1 MVPAARAALSGSSEV
16 PFRKVQDRAQMMA
29 AMDSTLLWYTV
40 RAAGIVSLVFLS
52 AVVVLGLLART
63 RVEGRGWPRFLTATV
78 HRDLSL
84 LALVFLALHIVT
96 AAVDPYTA
104 LGLNALLPFGSYY
117 RTFWLGLGALAVE
130 LMIAVLLTSLLR
142 RWIGA
147 RVWRA
152 VHWLAYAAWPLA
164 VLHGIGTGTDAFTR
178 WSLLIT
184 AVCVGAVGV
193 ALTWRVDVV
202 RRDPLHEEK
211 RASLAASRREV
222 PR

>member
-1 MVPAARAALSGSSEV
+1 V
-16 PFRKVQDRAQMMA
+16 DN
-29 AMDSTLLWYTV
+29 TLLWYTA

-52 AVVVLGLLART
+52 AVVVLGLLARM

-84 LALVFLALHIVT
+84 LALVFLTLHIVV
-96 AAVDPYTA
+96 AVVDPYSA
-104 LGLNALLPFGSYY
+104 LGLSALVPFGSYY

-130 LMIAVLLTSLLR
+130 LMIAVVVTSLLR

-152 VHWLAYAAWPLA
+152 VHWVSYAVWPFA
-164 VLHGIGTGTDAFTR
+164 VVHGIGTGTDAFSL

-184 AVCVGAVGV
+184 LVCVGAVGV
-193 ALTWRVDVV
+193 ALMWRVDYA
-202 RRDPLHEEK
+202 RRDPLQHEK
-211 RASLAASRREV
+211 RAAVAASRREV
-222 PR
+222 VR